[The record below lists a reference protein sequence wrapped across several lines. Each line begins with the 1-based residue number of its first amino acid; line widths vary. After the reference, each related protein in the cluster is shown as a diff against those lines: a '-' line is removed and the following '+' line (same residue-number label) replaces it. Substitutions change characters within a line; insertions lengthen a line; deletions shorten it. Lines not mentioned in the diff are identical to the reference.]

1 MVHCRSSKLNLRV
14 FLVSMYLYL
23 QKTCQILCV
32 KPSDADTPIP
42 SVSLPSFSRNNEEY
56 AVGAI
61 IERVSDSFDLYATV
75 FLLCHQLKLPLDKRR
90 RNSLLFPSWI
100 SALSSFE
107 ETEYHSFGVRSG
119 ASNFTC
125 RIRHMDGGS
134 YYTVEG
140 EFVPK
145 GITSN
150 SEGELHLDILRCKM
164 QDTERAYM
172 ELAGSSEELEIEIF
186 EGTYPLIRF
195 MIPWVSRT
203 TANDRP
209 GNAKNFDSTLNAW
222 KGFNRSAPGVWSND
236 RLHLC
241 VPEWGDSPNKV
252 TLPRLLEFL
261 QHHLLL
267 GVDHIFMSFRT
278 EENEDFFLWNYLDSF
293 ISEGS
298 VTVNKMTDYGLDG
311 LHR

>member
-1 MVHCRSSKLNLRV
+1 MQLGSNQLGMRV
-14 FLVSMYLYL
+14 CLVCVLFCL
-23 QKTCQILCV
+23 QSIGKIHAV
-32 KPSDADTPIP
+32 KPSDTPIP

-61 IERVSDSFDLYATV
+61 IERVSDSFDLFATV
-75 FLLCHQLKLPLDKRR
+75 FLLGHQLKLPFDDLLK
-90 RNSLLFPSWI
+90 NSLPSSSWT
-100 SALSSFE
+100 SALSS
-107 ETEYHSFGVRSG
+107 RSS

-125 RIRHMDGGS
+125 RIRHKDGGS
-134 YYTVEG
+134 YYKVEG

-209 GNAKNFDSTLNAW
+209 GYAKNFDSTLNAW
-222 KGFNRSAPGVWSND
+222 KGFNRSATGVWSND

>member
-1 MVHCRSSKLNLRV
+1 MQLGSNQLGMRV
-14 FLVSMYLYL
+14 CLACVLFSL
-23 QKTCQILCV
+23 QSVGNIHAV
-32 KPSDADTPIP
+32 KPADTAIP

-75 FLLCHQLKLPLDKRR
+75 FLLGHQLKLPLDDRLK
-90 RNSLLFPSWI
+90 NSLPSPSWP
-100 SALSSFE
+100 SALSSLGRGE
-107 ETEYHSFGVRSG
+107 RSG

-125 RIRHMDGGS
+125 RIRHKDGGS

-186 EGTYPLIRF
+186 EDTSPLIRF
-195 MIPWVSRT
+195 MVPWVSRT
-203 TANDRP
+203 TANGRF
-209 GNAKNFDSTLNAW
+209 GNAANFDSTLSAW

-252 TLPRLLEFL
+252 TLPPLLEFL

-267 GVDHIFMSFRT
+267 GVDHIFMSFRP

-298 VTVNKMTDYGLDG
+298 VTVNTMTDYGLDG
-311 LHR
+311 LYR

>member
-1 MVHCRSSKLNLRV
+1 MRV
-14 FLVSMYLYL
+14 CLVCVLFSL
-23 QKTCQILCV
+23 QFIGKIHAV
-32 KPSDADTPIP
+32 KPSDTHAPIP
-42 SVSLPSFSRNNEEY
+42 SVLLPSFSRNNEEY

-75 FLLCHQLKLPLDKRR
+75 FLLCHQLELPLDKRR
-90 RNSLLFPSWI
+90 KNSSPSPSWT
-100 SALSSFE
+100 SALSSFGR
-107 ETEYHSFGVRSG
+107 GVTRS

-125 RIRHMDGGS
+125 RIRHKDGGS

-172 ELAGSSEELEIEIF
+172 ELAGSSAELQIEIL
-186 EGTYPLIRF
+186 EDTSPLIRF
-195 MIPWVSRT
+195 MIPWASRT
-203 TANDRP
+203 TANDRL
-209 GNAKNFDSTLNAW
+209 GNARNFDSTLCAW
-222 KGFNRSAPGVWSND
+222 KGFNRSAPGVWRND

-267 GVDHIFMSFRT
+267 GVDHIFMSFRP

-298 VTVNKMTDYGLDG
+298 VTVNAMTDYGLDG
-311 LHR
+311 LYR

>member
-1 MVHCRSSKLNLRV
+1 MQLGSNQLGMRVCLVCVLFCLQSISK
-14 FLVSMYLYL
+14 
-23 QKTCQILCV
+23 ILGV
-32 KPSDADTPIP
+32 KPSDAPIP

-61 IERVSDSFDLYATV
+61 IERVSDSFDLYATI
-75 FLLCHQLKLPLDKRR
+75 FLLGHQLKLPLDDRLK
-90 RNSLLFPSWI
+90 NSLPSSSWT
-100 SALSSFE
+100 SALR
-107 ETEYHSFGVRSG
+107 SFGRGERSG

-125 RIRHMDGGS
+125 RIRHTDGGS

-172 ELAGSSEELEIEIF
+172 ELAGSSEELEIELF
-186 EGTYPLIRF
+186 EDTSPLIRF
-195 MIPWVSRT
+195 MIPWVGRT

-209 GNAKNFDSTLNAW
+209 GNAKNFHSTLNAW

-267 GVDHIFMSFRT
+267 GVDHIFMSFRP

-298 VTVNKMTDYGLDG
+298 VTVNTMTDYGLDG
-311 LHR
+311 LYR